1 MKYHKF
7 NRRGRFDMFALHTYL
22 KSRKKH
28 DYMVD
33 TGRSKLLNSFYF
45 ENQVWAA
52 LYKSWK
58 GYVIAKNKGEDDK
71 MELYAR
77 RIQECQHDLGLP
89 ISSFDN
95 IGMSAASFLW
105 EFIRKQ
111 YNDSDQEEQE
121 VSDEEQYQSDTHYE
135 QERFTDTYSEYFEDD
150 ENKVDKFTDD
160 NAYREDFRD

>member
-1 MKYHKF
+1 
-7 NRRGRFDMFALHTYL
+7 MFALHTYL

-77 RIQECQHDLGLP
+77 RIQECQNDLGLP

-95 IGMSAASFLW
+95 IGMSAEDFLS
-105 EFIRKQ
+105 ETA
-111 YNDSDQEEQE
+111 QEENNNQVQQE
-121 VSDEEQYQSDTHYE
+121 SNEAYQTDSQY
-135 QERFTDTYSEYFEDD
+135 ERERLTDSYTEYL
-150 ENKVDKFTDD
+150 
-160 NAYREDFRD
+160 RD